1 MSDTDKADGVIC
13 LDSEEDG
20 TPPKKKGTVK
30 EKKLKDSV
38 SKPKQKTEDNKVGRE
53 IHSVTRRVAWRPC
66 RSGQTLQATCVS

>member
-30 EKKLKDSV
+30 EKEAEGFSIQTKA
-38 SKPKQKTEDNKVGRE
+38 ED
-53 IHSVTRRVAWRPC
+53 
-66 RSGQTLQATCVS
+66 